1 MRTRCDVLRDL
12 CCRLRPCVARL
23 FAESAARCLEPLSLG
38 LIKFRT
44 WHLRIR
50 KNMKYKSQRSAG
62 EDVWGGPAV
71 LLAPGQ
77 ARSTPARIFPQSSRT
92 NTTPKSPCKAAGRP
106 VGSACGFL
114 SRTDAG
120 QVRLEPTAN
129 GTWRET
135 SLNHRHFVDAHRYR
149 MPLHA
154 QGGFRGDGEP
164 DRLVCWHQRV
174 QARESKSQTT
184 LHSSASHCSQLV
196 LIALEHW
203 HSCELWLSS

>member
-120 QVRLEPTAN
+120 QVQLESA
-129 GTWRET
+129 
-135 SLNHRHFVDAHRYR
+135 V
-149 MPLHA
+149 
-154 QGGFRGDGEP
+154 RGDSKQP
-164 DRLVCWHQRV
+164 SSRLRSCIRMSLRTLWQRV
-174 QARESKSQTT
+174 GPGGGGHVPLSKS
-184 LHSSASHCSQLV
+184 SSRWLE
-196 LIALEHW
+196 LIVIT
-203 HSCELWLSS
+203 

>member
-120 QVRLEPTAN
+120 QVRLEPAAKWEPARN
-129 GTWRET
+129 VPQPPPFRRRA
-135 SLNHRHFVDAHRYR
+135 SLSDDSSRSGRIPRGCSRH
-149 MPLHA
+149 
-154 QGGFRGDGEP
+154 
-164 DRLVCWHQRV
+164 
-174 QARESKSQTT
+174 
-184 LHSSASHCSQLV
+184 SQLCV
-196 LIALEHW
+196 ELLPAWCPGCSRVVEPNNIALVRIALLTARFD
-203 HSCELWLSS
+203 SP